1 MKFTNMLLYI
11 MMIGVS
17 SFSNGQIVNIPDA
30 NFKNALINTLCVADD
45 ATSCEGFFP
54 VDIDGDGEIQVGEA
68 EIVSHL
74 CVWGQDIASLEGIQA
89 FINLESLHVEQNNL
103 TEIDVSQNTLL
114 KVLYCFGN
122 SISSIDLSSLPDLEV
137 LQISGNNLSTLVTNN
152 NPKLREL
159 NCIINQITSLD
170 LTENLDLQT
179 LVASNNQLTQIDITQ
194 NSVLD
199 IFDVGTNQITGSM
212 DFSQNSDIRS
222 ITLFRNQVTSI
233 DGFSNPSLTRLSI
246 GENPIEG
253 NIDVSQSPLVKIVLV
268 NQTQISGLNI
278 QNGNNNNFTNFS
290 ALDTPNL
297 FCIQVDNPILVQTGV
312 PPYDEWEKDAQA
324 EYRSVC
330 SLGITT
336 IDATQIEVY
345 PNPVGDLLFIDS
357 KTYELQE
364 VAIYNVEGK
373 QLLEL
378 KNVPAQISLAHIPS
392 GILFVKVTTNQG
404 TITKKIIKK

>member
-1 MKFTNMLLYI
+1 MEFKVIIFCFYLLGS
-11 MMIGVS
+11 MS
-17 SFSNGQIVNIPDA
+17 LSNAQIVNIPDA
-30 NFKNALINTLCVADD
+30 NFKNALVNTLCVPIVEDNQCD
-45 ATSCEGFFP
+45 GFFP

-74 CVWGQDIASLEGIQA
+74 CVWGQDIESLEGIQA
-89 FINLESLHVEQNNL
+89 FINLESLHIEQNNL
-103 TEIDVSQNTLL
+103 TTVDLSQNTLL
-114 KVLYCFGN
+114 NTLYCFGN
-122 SISSIDLSSLPDLEV
+122 NITTIDLSSLADLEI
-137 LQISGNNLSTLVTNN
+137 LEIFGNNLTSLDVSNNPNLIRLTCSSNDLVTLDINQNPLLDTLNASNN
-152 NPKLREL
+152 ELTSIDISQNPDLKIFNVGTNNIEAVDLSQNPNLWTCQVAR
-159 NCIINQITSLD
+159 NQITSLD
-170 LTENLDLQT
+170 VTNKPDLI
-179 LVASNNQLTQIDITQ
+179 QLAI
-194 NSVLD
+194 S
-199 IFDVGTNQITGSM
+199 
-212 DFSQNSDIRS
+212 
-222 ITLFRNQVTSI
+222 
-233 DGFSNPSLTRLSI
+233 
-246 GENPIEG
+246 ENPIEG
-253 NIDVSQSPLVKIVLV
+253 SIDVSQSPVLNV
-268 NQTQISGLNI
+268 LRVDQTLISELNV
-278 QNGNNNNFTNFS
+278 QNGNNENIATFN

-330 SLGITT
+330 SLGITS

-378 KNVPAQISLAHIPS
+378 NNVPAQISLAHIPS